1 MNNEKILLPNGCWCS
16 MPKICPKSAYGR
28 NASTKKDWSIQYRFY
43 DPMVLYDSG
52 PLKGKVK
59 PKQVTL
65 KGMNQYKS
73 VRDRRLYAN
82 ILIDKELDLLK
93 NGYNLHTGQYINEQQ
108 VFYEIDPATPFIK
121 ALWKAFDKTTGVTG
135 TRTDIKSVITGV
147 EKAARELRFS
157 EIPISQVSRK
167 YINAILQR
175 CRETNKR
182 FSAHRHNKYRA
193 YLMKLFKQLIQME
206 AIQVNPMHDVAKMK
220 ETKKLRATLTREQRQ
235 LVNDHLFKNHY
246 NFWRLLQVFFHSGS
260 RETEIMKVQGKH
272 VDLVNQKCIYTVMKG
287 KEIREVERPIKDI
300 ILPTWQELMQN
311 CGPEDYL
318 FSKMLESGAVHIRPD
333 QITRRWRKYV
343 KGPVKDGGLNIQ
355 ADFYSLKHLNLD
367 ETSAQLGMYDASKM
381 ASHTSTVV
389 TMDHYLVGE
398 KDRQNERLKKV
409 ANSFAG

>member
-1 MNNEKILLPNGCWCS
+1 MKNEKILLPNGCWCS
-16 MPKICPKSAYGR
+16 MPKISPKSAY
-28 NASTKKDWSIQYRFY
+28 NKKASVNVDWCIQYRFY
-43 DPMVLYDSG
+43 DPTIRDDH
-52 PLKGKVK
+52 GKVK
-59 PKQVTL
+59 PKQIIIKEKINCAGDTLSIRRAVCKDVINNELATL
-65 KGMNQYKS
+65 KKEGFNPITSQFM
-73 VRDRRLYAN
+73 
-82 ILIDKELDLLK
+82 ID
-93 NGYNLHTGQYINEQQ
+93 QQQ

-121 ALWKAFDKTTGVTG
+121 ALWKAFEKTTGVTG

-300 ILPTWQELMQN
+300 ILPIWQELMQN

-318 FSKMLESGAVHIRPD
+318 FSKMLQPGAVHIRPD

-343 KGPVKDGGLNIQ
+343 KGPAKDGGLNIQ

-367 ETSAQLGMYDASKM
+367 ETSAQLGMHDASKM

-409 ANSFAG
+409 ANTFSD